1 MRQYIT
7 TVNPWIKSWSGTIVF
22 IFLLFAFRSVVADWY
37 EVPTGSMKPT
47 IVEGDRIFVNKLAY
61 DIKVPFTLISLAKWD
76 HPQRGD
82 VVVFDS
88 PVENKRLVKRVVGLP
103 GDTVLVRNNQLFTNN
118 KPAQYQVVDQ
128 SKVVQYWDTSK
139 TAPILIG
146 ESFEDQAPHTI
157 TIQPFRHFIAQNYG
171 PVKVPPDHYFM
182 MGDNRDNSADSRF
195 IGPVDEKYILGKANA
210 IVLSL
215 SHSDRFLLHLN

>member
-47 IVEGDRIFVNKLAY
+47 IIEGDRIFVNKLAY
-61 DIKVPFTLISLAKWD
+61 DIKVPFTLISLAKWE

-88 PVENKRLVKRVVGLP
+88 PDGGPRLVKRVVGLP
-103 GDTVLVRNNQLFTNN
+103 GDTVLVRNNQLFINN
-118 KPAQYQVVDQ
+118 KPAQYRVVDQ
-128 SKVVQYWDTSK
+128 SKVAQYWDISNA
-139 TAPILIG
+139 APVLIG
-146 ESFEDQAPHTI
+146 ESFDEQPPHTI

-171 PVKVPPDHYFM
+171 PVIVPPNNYFM
-182 MGDNRDNSADSRF
+182 LGDNRDNSADSRF
-195 IGPVDEKYILGKANA
+195 IGPIHEKYILGKANA

-215 SHSDRFLLHLN
+215 SHLDRFLLRLN